1 MGLSNIYL
9 QHTVC
14 KFAPTSFLPGKTAP
28 VLANGFIVKYRNGT
42 GVTSGEVV
50 ELVYCGGLEIR

>member
-14 KFAPTSFLPGKTAP
+14 KFAPTSFLPGETAP

-42 GVTSGEVV
+42 GVTSGEVA
-50 ELVYCGGLEIR
+50 ELV